1 MGHIAKACRGHKE
14 GGYGKETRHLECCNA
29 LKHETCTDS
38 SALKQQGRHV
48 CSAPQH
54 VDQSNAPQ
62 HVDQSN
68 SPQHL
73 DQSNA
78 QNLRSNGDCIQ
89 PQPHSSREDYGLP
102 KRSMVDAV
110 KNTWDIGGADLFAMD
125 TGKVDNDIVK
135 PYYVYVSVNGTRAKM
150 EVDTG
155 AAVSLISE
163 TLLKQRFKGVKL
175 SPANCVLKNYSEES
189 LQLLGKSTAKVKCK
203 ERSERLELLVVK
215 GRGPALMGRDW
226 ISKLKLDW
234 SRVNRVA
241 PDTVDVCARHVSVF
255 KPDLGKLTGIKARL
269 HVVPDAVPKFCKPRN
284 GPYALRE
291 AVERELAKLEAEGFI
306 SPNYYSK

>member
-102 KRSMVDAV
+102 KRSMVDAA
-110 KNTWDIGGADLFAMD
+110 TSMWLHRHHGGHH
-125 TGKVDNDIVK
+125 
-135 PYYVYVSVNGTRAKM
+135 S
-150 EVDTG
+150 G
-155 AAVSLISE
+155 ALV
-163 TLLKQRFKGVKL
+163 LLD
-175 SPANCVLKNYSEES
+175 C
-189 LQLLGKSTAKVKCK
+189 
-203 ERSERLELLVVK
+203 LLVSSSRPFRSSS
-215 GRGPALMGRDW
+215 GGPPM
-226 ISKLKLDW
+226 
-234 SRVNRVA
+234 
-241 PDTVDVCARHVSVF
+241 VCNF
-255 KPDLGKLTGIKARL
+255 IKS
-269 HVVPDAVPKFCKPRN
+269 DA
-284 GPYALRE
+284 E
-291 AVERELAKLEAEGFI
+291 EL
-306 SPNYYSK
+306 